1 MNIWSPLFTLI
12 GETWPRCGCGGRRRD
27 TEGPCLRSP
36 TIHFW
41 SGRRFFFNA
50 LGLSD
55 IFLATFGYSLGH
67 LSIATVFWTLREP
80 QRVNVSGATSQ
91 SYDIFSIFGTYSR
104 GHNIATISWALFVWV
119 AHFGLSTYLVL
130 AWFTISLWPNFGT
143 FLLTQLCL
151 GRNLLKLFRRNQ
163 GLHFPKRVLLHI
175 KSFLSFIMQLDYW
188 DSCSWTWP

>member
-1 MNIWSPLFTLI
+1 MILKRRPQWITLPRCVYSISVYYTTCLLCVVVCLFSSIFQASCCTSNGPGQLSEFVCFCLPLWMFVLYFFMNIWTKLFTL

-67 LSIATVFWTLREP
+67 LSIATVFWTLYEP
-80 QRVNVSGATSQ
+80 QSVNVLGATDQ
-91 SYDIFSIFGTYSR
+91 I
-104 GHNIATISWALFVWV
+104 
-119 AHFGLSTYLVL
+119 
-130 AWFTISLWPNFGT
+130 
-143 FLLTQLCL
+143 
-151 GRNLLKLFRRNQ
+151 
-163 GLHFPKRVLLHI
+163 
-175 KSFLSFIMQLDYW
+175 
-188 DSCSWTWP
+188 